1 MFALFPLVV
10 ANVVMI
16 VTLIIM
22 MILGN
27 GDAAGKC
34 HRESTESY
42 AFEHSVHEFSC
53 APFFDSV
60 SRRGVASRYAG
71 SM

>member
-1 MFALFPLVV
+1 VFALFPFIV
-10 ANVVMI
+10 ANVMMI
-16 VTLIIM
+16 VALIIM

-34 HRESTESY
+34 HRESAESY

-53 APFFDSV
+53 AAFYDSV
-60 SRRGVASRYAG
+60 SRRDVASRRVR